1 MINATTVARPYANA
15 AFKLAEE
22 KGAVHAWQSC
32 LNALAIVVKN
42 PEFLAFA
49 TSPAT
54 QEADVIRLFESVLD
68 QPLEADFAR
77 FIGLLF
83 QNKRLFLLSE
93 ISVLFE
99 EKLREKAQRLRAVIQ
114 SAYPLDKRFVDRI
127 ASWLQEKYKRN
138 VDIETCVNPELI
150 GGVVVHLGDEVLDLS
165 IKGFVEQ
172 TQHILA
178 SS

>member
-15 AFKLAEE
+15 VFKLAEE
-22 KGAVHAWQSC
+22 KGAVKDWQNC
-32 LNALAIVVKN
+32 LNILAIIAKN
-42 PEFLAFA
+42 SNFLAIA
-49 TSPAT
+49 TSPKT
-54 QEADVIRLFESVLD
+54 KETDVIRLFESI
-68 QPLEADFAR
+68 LERSLEGDFAR

-127 ASWLQEKYKRN
+127 ASWLQEKYKRK
-138 VDIETCVNPELI
+138 VDIETYVNPELI
-150 GGVVVHLGDEVLDLS
+150 GGVVVHLGDEVIDLS